1 METEFESEIWREK
14 KLEEVLLSDS
24 DPVTKVKQITGLGF
38 DEDDA
43 EEVVRRYQVGQKM
56 PVYYEQ
62 LEFSDDDELELE

>member
-1 METEFESEIWREK
+1 MDTRFEGEIWREK
-14 KLEEVLLSDS
+14 KLEEILLSDL

-43 EEVVRRYQVGQKM
+43 EEVVRRYQVGQHA

-62 LEFSDDDELELE
+62 LEFEEDLE

>member
-1 METEFESEIWREK
+1 MATNIEGEIWREK
-14 KLEEVLLSDS
+14 KLEEILLSDL

-43 EEVVRRYQVGQKM
+43 EEVVRRYQIGQHA

-62 LEFSDDDELELE
+62 LEFEDDLE

>member
-1 METEFESEIWREK
+1 MNDFDFDSEIWKEK
-14 KLEEVLLSDS
+14 KLEEVLLSDM
-24 DPVTKVKQITGLGF
+24 DPVTKVKRITGLGF

-62 LEFSDDDELELE
+62 LEFEEDADYE